1 MEEMEPREPLARR
14 SSWIAD
20 EAPPEGQRAALLRLV
35 AAMRK
40 ITEGLMDM
48 DAPEADLLE
57 AAEATERFAER
68 LEATRTGHRTW
79 GFAETSTSGNTH
91 AMFDRSPLIGLGN
104 PVAPPLRLREEGN
117 EVVGTAVFGTQYEG
131 PPGHVHGGMVAAAFD
146 EALGMAQAMT
156 GQPGMTGTLTVRYR
170 RPTPLHTE
178 VRFRARVERVE
189 GRKIFATGTL
199 HAGEVLCAEAEGVFI
214 MVDFERFRAEVERQ
228 ASAKG

>member
-1 MEEMEPREPLARR
+1 MDETRPTEPFARP
-14 SSWIAD
+14 SNWIAG

-40 ITEGLMDM
+40 ISEGLMDM
-48 DAPEADLLE
+48 EAPEADLLA

-79 GFAETSTSGNTH
+79 GFAETSTSGNTR

-104 PVAPPLRLREEGN
+104 PVAPPLRLSVEGE
-117 EVVGTAVFGTQYEG
+117 EVVGSAVFGTQYEG

-156 GQPGMTGTLTVRYR
+156 GRPGMTGTLTVRYR
-170 RPTPLHTE
+170 RPTPLYTE

-189 GRKIFATGTL
+189 GRKIFAAGTL
-199 HAGEVLCAEAEGVFI
+199 HAGDVLCAEAEGVFI
-214 MVDFERFRAEVERQ
+214 MVDFERFRVAAEQRRAGE
-228 ASAKG
+228 A

>member
-1 MEEMEPREPLARR
+1 MDEREPGEPFARL

-20 EAPPEGQRAALLRLV
+20 EAPPEGQRAALLRMV
-35 AAMRK
+35 AALRK
-40 ITEGLMDM
+40 ITEGLIDM
-48 DAPEADLLE
+48 DAPEADLVAAAE
-57 AAEATERFAER
+57 AAERFALR

-79 GFAETSTSGNTH
+79 GFAETSTSGNTR

-104 PVAPPLRLREEGN
+104 AVAPPLRLWVEGD

-199 HAGEVLCAEAEGVFI
+199 HAGEVLCAETEGVFI
-214 MVDFERFRAEVERQ
+214 TVDFERFRAEVEQRRQ
-228 ASAKG
+228 ES